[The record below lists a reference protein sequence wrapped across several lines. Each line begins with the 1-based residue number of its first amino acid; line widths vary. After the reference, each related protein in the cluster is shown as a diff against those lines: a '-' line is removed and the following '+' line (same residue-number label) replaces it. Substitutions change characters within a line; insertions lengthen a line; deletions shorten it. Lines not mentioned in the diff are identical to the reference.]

1 MSKREDLFN
10 ELKEKNLIALYYDRV
25 MFYDEG
31 YGEIQFWKLN
41 EDSDFLIL
49 ENKGVSVYFDKWELS
64 DKCLYVYKNDTIIGS
79 FKLPNEKKIA
89 SNHNHFY
96 VEEFATDMSEALDN
110 NNSEKGDW
118 AYCNVEQTIGLL
130 KKNVDNLDN
139 KKDIKKSCVDIANFA
154 MMTYYLNRG

>member
-10 ELKEKNLIALYYDRV
+10 ELKERNLITLYYDRV

-31 YGEIQFWKLN
+31 YGEIQFWKLD

-49 ENKGVSVYFDKWELS
+49 ENKGVSVYFDKWEFS

-96 VEEFATDMSEALDN
+96 VDNFAVDMSETLDN
-110 NNSEKGDW
+110 NYSEKGDW
-118 AYCNVEQTIGLL
+118 AYCNVEQVVSLL
-130 KKNVDNLDN
+130 KKNVDNLDS

-154 MMTYYLNRG
+154 MMTFYLS

>member
-1 MSKREDLFN
+1 MSKRDDLFN
-10 ELKEKNLIALYYDRV
+10 ALKERNLITLYYDRV

-41 EDSDFLIL
+41 ENSDFLIL

-89 SNHNHFY
+89 LNHNHFY
-96 VEEFATDMSEALDN
+96 VDNFAVDMSETLD

-118 AYCNVEQTIGLL
+118 AYCNVEQAVSLL
-130 KKNVDNLDN
+130 KKNVNNLDN

-154 MMTYYLNRG
+154 MMTFYLS